1 MARFV
6 FRLQTVLEHRK
17 RLEDLA
23 KVAFG
28 ESQGGLFREQAT
40 LRGFQEDEERT
51 VDHLEVIQH
60 EGILDM
66 ENLQL
71 GLRFLDVIKV
81 QIDRQTQVV
90 ARAEARVEQRRQELV
105 AAMQARKALDR
116 LREKQLADF
125 KRLEQLREMKEIDEM
140 EVMRHGLEARQLAA
154 QSGSSMPSLTVSV
167 GGMQ

>member
-28 ESQGGLFREQAT
+28 DSQGGLFREQAM

-51 VDHLEVIQH
+51 VDHLEMIQH

-71 GLRFLDVIKV
+71 GLRFLDVTKV

-125 KRLEQLREMKEIDEM
+125 KRLEQVREMKEIDEM
-140 EVMRHGLEARQLAA
+140 AVMRHGLEARQLAA
-154 QSGSSMPSLTVSV
+154 QSGSAMSSLTVSV

>member
-40 LRGFQEDEERT
+40 LRGFREDEERT

-81 QIDRQTQVV
+81 QIDRQTQR
-90 ARAEARVEQRRQELV
+90 AALPAEGREAHALQERAETCEVEVHAPGGAMGLIEIEEAARLHPRLALGELHF
-105 AAMQARKALDR
+105 ANLHIAARKAPALKPER
-116 LREKQLADF
+116 VS
-125 KRLEQLREMKEIDEM
+125 KR
-140 EVMRHGLEARQLAA
+140 
-154 QSGSSMPSLTVSV
+154 
-167 GGMQ
+167 

>member
-125 KRLEQLREMKEIDEM
+125 KRLEQLREMKEVDEM
-140 EVMRHGLEARQLAA
+140 AVMRHGLEARQLAS